1 MAKLTA
7 HRAKPG
13 DAKPGFPSSTVE
25 YANIG
30 LMVLSLVMAAVVPF
44 ELFLISY
51 AILGPLHYL
60 TEISWLHD
68 RKYFTKGN
76 NNQIVLLIIGGLI
89 VLKAITNHYGWR
101 IPYFSDFDSKLIF
114 VALTVSLLMVFTQNI
129 FIKIAGLFIIL
140 FAA

>member
-44 ELFLISY
+44 ELFLVSY
-51 AILGPLHYL
+51 AVLGPLHYL

-68 RKYFTKGN
+68 RQYFAPRRSDWLPLVFCAVLITLGN
-76 NNQIVLLIIGGLI
+76 ENVLGERGLLWLDG
-89 VLKAITNHYGWR
+89 VRLGSYSFGE
-101 IPYFSDFDSKLIF
+101 IF
-114 VALTVSLLMVFTQNI
+114 KTIYPDVTFFAFGVA
-129 FIKIAGLFIIL
+129 
-140 FAA
+140 